1 MTIAIVPSSKIGWIV
16 TAVIAA
22 VLIFSAYEWSQ
33 EHDARIKAEATVTAA
48 QTQIQADKATVA
60 KAQTDLAAR
69 LSTLE
74 AARSQPATPQQ
85 IVISAAK
92 LFPNLPQPLQ
102 VVTPPPTQQVVN
114 GKPTEVPSAAFVQV
128 PAADLK
134 TLQDYAITC
143 EENNA
148 KLGACT
154 LTQATTVDELK
165 ATTTQRDAYKAEL
178 KGGTFWQRF
187 RHDAKIIGIT
197 AVVAGGTAYA
207 LGKK

>member
-1 MTIAIVPSSKIGWIV
+1 MTTTVVPSSKLGWIV

-22 VLIFSAYEWSQ
+22 ALIFGAHEWLQ
-33 EHDARIKAEATVTAA
+33 EHDARIKAEATVAAA
-48 QTQIQADKATVA
+48 QTQIQTDKVSEA
-60 KAQTDLAAR
+60 KVQTDLAAR

-74 AARSQPATPQQ
+74 AAKKQPATPQQ

-92 LFPNLPQPLQ
+92 LFPNLAQPLQ

-114 GKPTEVPSAAFVQV
+114 GKPTEVPSAPVVQI
-128 PAADLK
+128 PAVDLK
-134 TLQDYAITC
+134 ALQDYAINC
-143 EENNA
+143 EENSA
-148 KLGACT
+148 KLSACT
-154 LTQATTVDELK
+154 LTQATTADELK
-165 ATTTQRDAYKAEL
+165 ATTAQRDAYKTAL

-207 LGKK
+207 LGRK